1 MLPYFSSFLFYC
13 SLLLLLQVCEKDGY
27 HMSWAVKLVQEL
39 CNVFGT
45 AVEKY
50 RFIQQLEEMFSEVIR
65 EVFEFSVAGRA

>member
-1 MLPYFSSFLFYC
+1 
-13 SLLLLLQVCEKDGY
+13 
-27 HMSWAVKLVQEL
+27 MSWAVKLVQEL